1 MGRVCV
7 PCIHHHWMDGWMV
20 GGCSTPVADYRNYD
34 PQSPPLS
41 SFALKSRNL
50 HFPVNRA
57 EKEEYSE
64 GDRTGTGT
72 GTFLFWSCSLPV
84 SLPPIHPSIHLST
97 WLFHGSS
104 SAHITHGIWFLPLQ
118 GHRTITTWIPP
129 SIHDGKFDIFSQM
142 TKIKILFLS
151 QTITMIIIN
160 IPMSSSLFAHLSHMQ
175 PDCLTDR
182 VECMDEWVHRYK
194 MSCPVHDPRNLLKD
208 FSVWAKAPSLNESAN
223 GNFVSH
229 IILSPTKIVKQSQC
243 PLMKTGQRQN
253 IVTII
258 IVTLDCEIRHHR
270 YHLI

>member
-7 PCIHHHWMDGWMV
+7 PCIHHHWMDGWWV
-20 GGCSTPVADYRNYD
+20 GAQLLLLIIAIMIPSLLH
-34 PQSPPLS
+34 SPPL
-41 SFALKSRNL
+41 
-50 HFPVNRA
+50 HWNR
-57 EKEEYSE
+57 EICISPWIGRKREEYSE
-64 GDRTGTGT
+64 GGRTGTET

-118 GHRTITTWIPP
+118 GDRTITTRIPP
-129 SIHDGKFDIFSQM
+129 SIHDGKFDIFPQM

-175 PDCLTDR
+175 PDCLTDW

-208 FSVWAKAPSLNESAN
+208 FSVWTKAPSLNESAN